1 MTSDNSM
8 NYNSNESTGEKME
21 DKDIKEVL
29 EKLQGKTDKKE
40 IEKIL
45 QTPQGKKLVQDMAK
59 TIFPKK
65 A

>member
-1 MTSDNSM
+1 
-8 NYNSNESTGEKME
+8 ME